1 MVHRVVCTSD
11 GGGGGGAVRS
21 RNMRWGRVRAKNPQP
36 SPRGSVADWNG
47 TAGGGGGYCGATS
60 PPPVLT

>member
-1 MVHRVVCTSD
+1 MVVVVGGGCALAKREA
-11 GGGGGGAVRS
+11 GGGG
-21 RNMRWGRVRAKNPQP
+21 WAKNPQP

-47 TAGGGGGYCGATS
+47 PARGGGGYCGATS